1 MPTFN
6 AAQTARV
13 GTMIE
18 MTGDILT
25 QLIIHSNQKTM
36 SSLEIAELVE
46 SNHAD
51 VRRSIERLAAKVD
64 GKGKEKTPVITLPPL
79 AEVSNTGFGPRTIS
93 VYHLCKRDSLI
104 VVAQLY
110 PEFTARIVDRW
121 QELEAQAETGF
132 KVPTTLSAALR
143 LAADQADTI
152 EAQQAKLAIT
162 TPKAEALDRIT
173 LSDGSMCLTNAAKV
187 LGMPPKKFID
197 WMQQHEWIYRRA
209 GSSKHIGYQSRV
221 QAGYLDHKVTTVSRT
236 DGTEKTVEQVL
247 VTTKG
252 LAKLAQVVGAGKQV
266 GLFGGEAA

>member
-1 MPTFN
+1 MTSPAIFDN
-6 AAQTARV
+6 KPV
-13 GTMIE
+13 TM
-18 MTGDILT
+18 T
-25 QLIIHSNQKTM
+25 
-36 SSLEIAELVE
+36 SLEIADLVD
-46 SNHAD
+46 SRHD
-51 VRRSIERLAAKVD
+51 KVKQSIERLAATVD
-64 GKGKEKTPVITLPPL
+64 GKGNQKAPVISLPPMG
-79 AEVSNTGFGPRTIS
+79 EVKVQRERRDEFIK

-104 VVAQLY
+104 VVAQLC
-110 PEFTARIVDRW
+110 PEFTAKVVDRW
-121 QELEAQAETGF
+121 QELEGQAATGF

-197 WMQQHEWIYRRA
+197 WMQQNDWIYRRA
-209 GSSKHIGYQSRV
+209 GSGKHIGYQFRV
-221 QAGYLDHKVTTVSRT
+221 QSGYLDHKVTTFNRP

-252 LAKLAQVVGAGKQV
+252 LAKLAQVVGAGGQG

>member
-1 MPTFN
+1 MTSREI
-6 AAQTARV
+6 ADLV
-13 GTMIE
+13 GK
-18 MTGDILT
+18 
-25 QLIIHSNQKTM
+25 QHSNIKI
-36 SSLEIAELVE
+36 S
-46 SNHAD
+46 AD
-51 VRRSIERLAAKVD
+51 RLSE
-64 GKGKEKTPVITLPPL
+64 KGVIGTLAVQEFTHNGNKYTEYL
-79 AEVSNTGFGPRTIS
+79 LN
-93 VYHLCKRDSLI
+93 KRDSLI
-104 VVAQLY
+104 LVAQNC

-121 QELEAQAETGF
+121 QELESKSSFQI
-132 KVPTTLSAALR
+132 PTTLSAALR

-209 GSSKHIGYQSRV
+209 GSSKHIGYQNRV
-221 QAGYLDHKVTTVSRT
+221 QAGYLDHKVTTFSRP

-252 LAKLAQVVGAGKQV
+252 LAKLAQVVGSGGQG
-266 GLFGGEAA
+266 GLFGGSSI

>member
-1 MPTFN
+1 MQIANLAT
-6 AAQTARV
+6 TALTMTSREIADLV
-13 GTMIE
+13 GK
-18 MTGDILT
+18 
-25 QLIIHSNQKTM
+25 QHSNIKI
-36 SSLEIAELVE
+36 S
-46 SNHAD
+46 AD
-51 VRRSIERLAAKVD
+51 RLSE
-64 GKGKEKTPVITLPPL
+64 KGVIGTLAVQEFTHNGNKYTEYL
-79 AEVSNTGFGPRTIS
+79 LN
-93 VYHLCKRDSLI
+93 KRDSLI
-104 VVAQLY
+104 LVAQNC

-121 QELEAQAETGF
+121 QELESKSSFQI
-132 KVPTTLSAALR
+132 PTTLSAALR

-221 QAGYLDHKVTTVSRT
+221 QAGYLDHKVTTFSRP

-252 LAKLAQVVGAGKQV
+252 LAKLAQVVGAGGQG
-266 GLFGGEAA
+266 GLFGGEAV

>member
-36 SSLEIAELVE
+36 SSREIAEVVGSTHDSVLKT
-46 SNHAD
+46 
-51 VRRSIERLAAKVD
+51 VRRLIAEGVVSGNE
-64 GKGKEKTPVITLPPL
+64 TPYTHPQ
-79 AEVSNTGFGPRTIS
+79 NGQT
-93 VYHLCKRDSLI
+93 
-104 VVAQLY
+104 Y
-110 PEFTARIVDRW
+110 PEFILDFRNTMVVASGYSAELRARIVDRW
-121 QELEAQAETGF
+121 QELESKSSFQI
-132 KVPTTLSAALR
+132 PTTLSAALR

-252 LAKLAQVVGAGKQV
+252 LAKLAQVVGAGGQG
-266 GLFGGEAA
+266 GLFGGGAA

>member
-1 MPTFN
+1 MQIANLAT
-6 AAQTARV
+6 TALTMTSREIADLV
-13 GTMIE
+13 GK
-18 MTGDILT
+18 
-25 QLIIHSNQKTM
+25 QHSNIKI
-36 SSLEIAELVE
+36 S
-46 SNHAD
+46 AD
-51 VRRSIERLAAKVD
+51 RLSE
-64 GKGKEKTPVITLPPL
+64 KGVIGTLAVQEFTHNGNKYTEYL
-79 AEVSNTGFGPRTIS
+79 LN
-93 VYHLCKRDSLI
+93 KRDSLI
-104 VVAQLY
+104 LVAQNC

-121 QELEAQAETGF
+121 QELESKSSFQI
-132 KVPTTLSAALR
+132 PTTLSAALR

-209 GSSKHIGYQSRV
+209 GSSKHIGYQNRV
-221 QAGYLDHKVTTVSRT
+221 QAGYLDHKVTTFSRP

-252 LAKLAQVVGAGKQV
+252 LAKLAQVVGAGKQG
-266 GLFGGEAA
+266 GLFGGEAV

>member
-1 MPTFN
+1 MQIANLAT
-6 AAQTARV
+6 TALTMTSREIADLV
-13 GTMIE
+13 GK
-18 MTGDILT
+18 
-25 QLIIHSNQKTM
+25 QHSNIKI
-36 SSLEIAELVE
+36 S
-46 SNHAD
+46 AD
-51 VRRSIERLAAKVD
+51 RLSE
-64 GKGKEKTPVITLPPL
+64 KGVIGTLAVQEFTHNGNKYTEYL
-79 AEVSNTGFGPRTIS
+79 LN
-93 VYHLCKRDSLI
+93 KRDSLI
-104 VVAQLY
+104 LVAQNC

-121 QELEAQAETGF
+121 QELESKSSFQI
-132 KVPTTLSAALR
+132 PTTLSAALR

-221 QAGYLDHKVTTVSRT
+221 QAGYLDHKVTTFSRT

-252 LAKLAQVVGAGKQV
+252 LAKLAQVVGAGGQG
-266 GLFGGEAA
+266 GLFGGGAA

>member
-1 MPTFN
+1 MQIANLAT
-6 AAQTARV
+6 TALTMTSREIADLV
-13 GTMIE
+13 GK
-18 MTGDILT
+18 
-25 QLIIHSNQKTM
+25 QHSNIKI
-36 SSLEIAELVE
+36 S
-46 SNHAD
+46 AD
-51 VRRSIERLAAKVD
+51 RLSE
-64 GKGKEKTPVITLPPL
+64 KGVIGTLAVQEFTHNGNKYTEYL
-79 AEVSNTGFGPRTIS
+79 LN
-93 VYHLCKRDSLI
+93 KRDSLI
-104 VVAQLY
+104 LVAQNC

-121 QELEAQAETGF
+121 QELESKSSFQI
-132 KVPTTLSAALR
+132 PTTLSAALR

-252 LAKLAQVVGAGKQV
+252 LAKLAQVVGAGKQG
-266 GLFGGEAA
+266 GLFGGGVA

>member
-1 MPTFN
+1 
-6 AAQTARV
+6 
-13 GTMIE
+13 

-36 SSLEIAELVE
+36 SSREIAELTEKEHAHVMRDIRTMLEVLKKDASIFGAIYRDAYGRERGCFDLPKRETLILVSGYSVE
-46 SNHAD
+46 L
-51 VRRSIERLAAKVD
+51 R
-64 GKGKEKTPVITLPPL
+64 
-79 AEVSNTGFGPRTIS
+79 
-93 VYHLCKRDSLI
+93 
-104 VVAQLY
+104 
-110 PEFTARIVDRW
+110 ARIIDRW
-121 QELEAQAETGF
+121 QELEEQAEPGF

-252 LAKLAQVVGAGKQV
+252 LAKLAQVVGAGKQG
-266 GLFGGEAA
+266 GLFGVEAV

>member
-1 MPTFN
+1 
-6 AAQTARV
+6 
-13 GTMIE
+13 

-104 VVAQLY
+104 LVAQNC

-121 QELEAQAETGF
+121 QELESKSSFQI
-132 KVPTTLSAALR
+132 PTTLSAALR

-152 EAQQAKLAIT
+152 EAQQAKLAVT

-221 QAGYLDHKVTTVSRT
+221 QAGYLDHKVTTFSRP

-252 LAKLAQVVGAGKQV
+252 LAKLAQVVGAGKQG

>member
-1 MPTFN
+1 MTSREIADLVGKQHSN
-6 AAQTARV
+6 IKISADRLSEKGVV
-13 GTMIE
+13 GT
-18 MTGDILT
+18 
-25 QLIIHSNQKTM
+25 
-36 SSLEIAELVE
+36 
-46 SNHAD
+46 
-51 VRRSIERLAAKVD
+51 LAVQEFTHNGNKYT
-64 GKGKEKTPVITLPPL
+64 EYLL
-79 AEVSNTGFGPRTIS
+79 N
-93 VYHLCKRDSLI
+93 KRDSLI
-104 VVAQLY
+104 LVAQNC

-121 QELEAQAETGF
+121 QELESKSSFQI
-132 KVPTTLSAALR
+132 PTTLSAALR

-252 LAKLAQVVGAGKQV
+252 LAKLAQVVGAGGQG
-266 GLFGGEAA
+266 GLFGVGAA

>member
-1 MPTFN
+1 MQIANLAT
-6 AAQTARV
+6 TALTMTSREIADLV
-13 GTMIE
+13 GK
-18 MTGDILT
+18 
-25 QLIIHSNQKTM
+25 QHSNIKI
-36 SSLEIAELVE
+36 S
-46 SNHAD
+46 AD
-51 VRRSIERLAAKVD
+51 RLSE
-64 GKGKEKTPVITLPPL
+64 KGVIGTLAVQEFTHNGNKYTEYL
-79 AEVSNTGFGPRTIS
+79 LN
-93 VYHLCKRDSLI
+93 KRDSLI
-104 VVAQLY
+104 LVAQNC

-121 QELEAQAETGF
+121 QELESKSSFQI
-132 KVPTTLSAALR
+132 PTTLSAALR

-152 EAQQAKLAIT
+152 EAQQARLAIT

-197 WMQQHEWIYRRA
+197 WMQQNDWIYRRA

-252 LAKLAQVVGAGKQV
+252 LAKLAQVVGAGKQG
-266 GLFGGEAA
+266 GLFGGEVA

>member
-1 MPTFN
+1 MQIANLAT
-6 AAQTARV
+6 TALTMTSREIADLV
-13 GTMIE
+13 GK
-18 MTGDILT
+18 
-25 QLIIHSNQKTM
+25 QHSNIKI
-36 SSLEIAELVE
+36 S
-46 SNHAD
+46 AD
-51 VRRSIERLAAKVD
+51 RLSE
-64 GKGKEKTPVITLPPL
+64 KGVIGTLAVQEFTHNGNKYTEYL
-79 AEVSNTGFGPRTIS
+79 LN
-93 VYHLCKRDSLI
+93 KRDSLI
-104 VVAQLY
+104 LVAQNC

-121 QELEAQAETGF
+121 QELESKSSFQI
-132 KVPTTLSAALR
+132 PTTLSAALR

-197 WMQQHEWIYRRA
+197 WMQQHDWIYRRA

-252 LAKLAQVVGAGKQV
+252 LAKLVQVVGAGKQG
-266 GLFGGEAA
+266 GLFGGSSI

>member
-1 MPTFN
+1 MQIANLAT
-6 AAQTARV
+6 TALTMTSREIADLV
-13 GTMIE
+13 GK
-18 MTGDILT
+18 
-25 QLIIHSNQKTM
+25 QHSNIKI
-36 SSLEIAELVE
+36 S
-46 SNHAD
+46 AD
-51 VRRSIERLAAKVD
+51 RLSE
-64 GKGKEKTPVITLPPL
+64 KGVIGTLAVQEFTHNGNKYTEYL
-79 AEVSNTGFGPRTIS
+79 LN
-93 VYHLCKRDSLI
+93 KRDSLI
-104 VVAQLY
+104 LVAQNC

-121 QELEAQAETGF
+121 QELESKSSFQI
-132 KVPTTLSAALR
+132 PTTLSAALR

-152 EAQQAKLAIT
+152 EAQQTKLAIT

-221 QAGYLDHKVTTVSRT
+221 QAGYLDHKVTTFSRP

-252 LAKLAQVVGAGKQV
+252 LAKLAQVVGAGGQG
-266 GLFGGEAA
+266 GLFCGEAA

>member
-1 MPTFN
+1 MTSPAIFN
-6 AAQTARV
+6 NTPV
-13 GTMIE
+13 TM
-18 MTGDILT
+18 T
-25 QLIIHSNQKTM
+25 
-36 SSLEIAELVE
+36 SLEIAYLVD
-46 SNHAD
+46 SRHD
-51 VRRSIERLAAKVD
+51 KVKQSIERLAATVD
-64 GKGKEKTPVITLPPL
+64 GKGNQKAPVIALPPMG
-79 AEVSNTGFGPRTIS
+79 EVSNTGFGPRTIS

-104 VVAQLY
+104 VVAQLC

-197 WMQQHEWIYRRA
+197 WMQQNDWIYRRA
-209 GSSKHIGYQSRV
+209 GSSKHIGYQNRV
-221 QAGYLDHKVTTVSRT
+221 QAGYLDHKVTTFSRP

-252 LAKLAQVVGAGKQV
+252 LAKLAQVVGAGKQG
-266 GLFGGEAA
+266 GLFGGEVA